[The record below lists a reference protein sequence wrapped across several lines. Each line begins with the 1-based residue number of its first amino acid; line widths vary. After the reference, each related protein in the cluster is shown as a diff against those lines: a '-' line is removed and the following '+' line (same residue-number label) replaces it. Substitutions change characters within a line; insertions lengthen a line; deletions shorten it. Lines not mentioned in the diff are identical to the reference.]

1 MTPSQDDA
9 PSPAL
14 AENAVGRR
22 RFLRVAVLGSGA
34 VVTVGLLG
42 TTAGTVLAPVW
53 AGRGDPSWV
62 PVGPLDGFALG
73 EVTKAVVQVPR
84 DDWAESLRARG
95 VFVWRAAVEETVVF
109 SRACTD
115 LGCPVTWDPG
125 SSWYFCPCHGAIF
138 DREGVPQ
145 KGPPKR
151 PLHRYATR
159 VQEGVLQID
168 LNSVPPLA

>member
-1 MTPSQDDA
+1 MISPQDDA
-9 PSPAL
+9 PSPASDSP
-14 AENAVGRR
+14 ASNRR
-22 RFLRVAVLGSGA
+22 TFLRVAVLGTGA
-34 VVTVGLLG
+34 VVTAGLIG
-42 TTAGTVLAPVW
+42 TTAGLVLAPVW
-53 AGRGDPSWV
+53 AGRGDPTWV
-62 PVGPLDGFALG
+62 PVGPLDRFAVG

-95 VFVWRAAVEETVVF
+95 VFVWRAAPEETVVY

-159 VQEGVLQID
+159 VENGELQID